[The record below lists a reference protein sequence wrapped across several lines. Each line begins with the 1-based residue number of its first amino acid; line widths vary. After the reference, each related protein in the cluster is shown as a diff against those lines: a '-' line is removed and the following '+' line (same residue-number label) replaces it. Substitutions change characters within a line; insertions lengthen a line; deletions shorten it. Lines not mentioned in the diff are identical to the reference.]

1 MKIPSSHTL
10 LHSALAVLAGGLLF
24 SASTQAAISGINT
37 PGTSL
42 ASINFDDTASFSPP
56 PGTTNITPNV
66 SPWNGA
72 LFSLP
77 FTTDGTTFDTAQGDI
92 AASFLGNTYAITF
105 TNVLLQ
111 QSLLNTGF
119 AKLVFQFNV
128 EFQLDGAGLP
138 LQATL
143 YPIFNVTGTVQIGGF
158 AFVSGLINYN
168 GLNAD
173 GTANLLDTV
182 TYNAS
187 YVTPGA
193 FSSPAVLGV
202 PGGGTTAA
210 LAPNSTL
217 TLDGVFTFIVDPASI
232 SANSVMVPEP
242 SSALLALLS
251 LPLLL
256 RRRRA

>member
-1 MKIPSSHTL
+1 MKIRSLHPLLRSAFAALTAALTL
-10 LHSALAVLAGGLLF
+10 SDRAD
-24 SASTQAAISGINT
+24 AAISGINT

-42 ASINFDDTASFSPP
+42 ASINFDDTNSFSPP

-77 FTTDGTTFDTAQGDI
+77 STTDGTTFDTAQGDI
-92 AASFLGNTYAITF
+92 AATFLGNTYAITF
-105 TNVLLQ
+105 TNIFLQ
-111 QSLLNTGF
+111 QALFNTGF

-158 AFVSGLINYN
+158 ALVSGFINYN

-182 TYNAS
+182 NYNAS

-256 RRRRA
+256 RRRKG

>member
-1 MKIPSSHTL
+1 MKIRSLHTL
-10 LHSALAVLAGGLLF
+10 LRSAFAALTAALTLSDRAD
-24 SASTQAAISGINT
+24 AAISGINT

-42 ASINFDDTASFSPP
+42 ASINFDDTNSFSPP

-92 AASFLGNTYAITF
+92 AASFLGNSYAITF

-128 EFQLDGAGLP
+128 EYQLDAAGLP
-138 LQATL
+138 SQPTL
-143 YPIFNVTGTVQIGGF
+143 FPSFAVTGTVQNPGF
-158 AFVSGLINYN
+158 AFVSGFINYN

-182 TYNAS
+182 NYNANFGAPGPFS
-187 YVTPGA
+187 NTVNGIPNNGSTPA
-193 FSSPAVLGV
+193 LG
-202 PGGGTTAA
+202 
-210 LAPNSTL
+210 PNSTL
-217 TLDGVFTFIVDPASI
+217 TLDGVFTFVVDPASI
-232 SANSVMVPEP
+232 HASSVMVPEP

-251 LPLLL
+251 APLLL
-256 RRRRA
+256 RRKKG

>member
-1 MKIPSSHTL
+1 MKTSPRCFLLTALTL
-10 LHSALAVLAGGLLF
+10 ALPLSDRAHALI
-24 SASTQAAISGINT
+24 TGINT

-66 SPWNGA
+66 TPWNGA

-77 FTTDGTTFDTAQGDI
+77 FTTDGTTLDTAQGDI
-92 AASFLGNTYAITF
+92 AASFAGNSYAITF

-128 EFQLDGAGLP
+128 EFQLDAAGLP
-138 LQATL
+138 SQATL

-182 TYNAS
+182 SYNAS
-187 YVTPGA
+187 YITPGA
-193 FSSPAVLGV
+193 FSSPAVIGV
-202 PGGGTTAA
+202 PGGGTTPA
-210 LAPNSTL
+210 LGPNSTL

-232 SANSVMVPEP
+232 QANSVMVPEP
-242 SSALLALLS
+242 SSALLALLAA
-251 LPLLL
+251 PLLL
-256 RRRRA
+256 RRRKG

>member
-1 MKIPSSHTL
+1 MKIRCLQTL
-10 LHSALAVLAGGLLF
+10 LRSAFAALTAALTLSDRVD
-24 SASTQAAISGINT
+24 AAISGINT
-37 PGTSL
+37 PGTSF
-42 ASINFDDTASFSPP
+42 ASINFDDTNSFSPP
-56 PGTTNITPNV
+56 PGTTNITPSV

-77 FTTDGTTFDTAQGDI
+77 FTTDITTLDTAQGDI
-92 AASFLGNTYAITF
+92 AASFVGNSYAITF

-193 FSSPAVLGV
+193 FSSPPVIGV

-256 RRRRA
+256 RRRKV

>member
-1 MKIPSSHTL
+1 MIT
-10 LHSALAVLAGGLLF
+10 
-24 SASTQAAISGINT
+24 GINT

-42 ASINFDDTASFSPP
+42 ASINFDDTNSFSPP

-77 FTTDGTTFDTAQGDI
+77 FTTDVTTLDTAQGDI
-92 AASFLGNTYAITF
+92 MASFAGNSYALTF

-128 EFQLDGAGLP
+128 EYQLDAAGLP
-138 LQATL
+138 SQPTL
-143 YPIFNVTGTVQIGGF
+143 FPSFAVTGTVQNPGF
-158 AFVSGLINYN
+158 AFVSGFINYN

-173 GTANLLDTV
+173 GTANLLDIV
-182 TYNAS
+182 NYNANFGA
-187 YVTPGA
+187 PGP
-193 FSSPAVLGV
+193 FSNTVNGV
-202 PGGGTTAA
+202 PGGPGAGTTAA

-232 SANSVMVPEP
+232 HANSVMVPEP
-242 SSALLALLS
+242 SSALLALLAA
-251 LPLLL
+251 PLLL
-256 RRRRA
+256 RRRKR